1 MDYESTLEF
10 LFNQLP
16 VFENDGSS
24 AYKPGLERVLALSEA
39 YGNPHRRLRAV
50 VHVAGT
56 NGKGSTAHTLA
67 AIFQCAG
74 YRTGLFTSPHLVD
87 FRERIRVNGRKI
99 GREEVV
105 AFTERF
111 RRSCSGLNPSFF
123 ELTTVMAFDHFVKED
138 VDVAVVEVGLGG
150 RLDSTNIVDPDLSV
164 ITNISLDHT
173 ALLGNTLEA
182 IAAEKAGIIK
192 PGKPVVIGES
202 SGSVREVF
210 ARKASEMNAPIRYAD
225 TDSEI
230 AKAVTDGRGMA
241 EVYAT
246 RSFGAVTGELCG
258 SYQHAN
264 ANTVL
269 TAVKA
274 LRGLGFRLPD
284 EAVKEGFA
292 NVCGLTGLAGRWMKL
307 GDEPLRVCDTGH
319 NPGGWHYLSSQIAG
333 LHGRKHIIVG
343 FVGDKDVEEIMREI
357 ARYNSGARFYF
368 TAPSSHRRLP
378 ENELFSIARSAGLYG
393 RTFASVTEAYE
404 KALAEAG
411 KGDSIFVGGSNYVIG
426 ELLASL
432 RC

>member
-1 MDYESTLEF
+1 MDYESTVEF

-39 YGNPHRRLRAV
+39 YGYPHSRLRAV

-87 FRERIRVNGRKI
+87 FRERIRVNGRMI

-105 AFTERF
+105 GFTERF
-111 RRSCSGLNPSFF
+111 RRSCSVLNPSFF
-123 ELTTVMAFDHFVKED
+123 ELTTVMAFDHFVKEN

-192 PGKPVVIGES
+192 AGKPVVIGES
-202 SGSVREVF
+202 SGLVREVF
-210 ARKASEMNAPIRYAD
+210 ARRASEMNAPIRYAD
-225 TDSEI
+225 SDGEI
-230 AKAVTDGRGMA
+230 VKAVTDGRRMA
-241 EVYAT
+241 EVYTT
-246 RSFGAVTGELCG
+246 RSFGIVTGELCG
-258 SYQHAN
+258 SYQHSN

-269 TAVKA
+269 MAVKA
-274 LRGLGFRLPD
+274 LRDLDFRLSD

-292 NVCGLTGLAGRWMKL
+292 NVCGLTGLAGRWMRL

-319 NPGGWHYLSSQIAG
+319 NPGGWHFLSSQIAG
-333 LHGRKHIIVG
+333 LPGCKHIVVG
-343 FVGDKDVEEIMREI
+343 FVGDKDVDEIVREI

-368 TAPSSHRRLP
+368 TAPSCHRRLP
-378 ENELFSIARSAGLYG
+378 EDELLSLARRAGLDG
-393 RTFASVTEAYE
+393 QTFASVSEAFK

-411 KGDSIFVGGSNYVIG
+411 KGDSIFIGGSNYVIG

-432 RC
+432 RS